1 MKLGRL
7 GVTIAG
13 MLAVLWIASCSNSSG
28 GGSPTTSTTT
38 TTSASHSWYYTVTV
52 TTGTQAYVSY
62 CINSTGGQ
70 DSPGTVTAPWTSATY
85 SSTLSSPQLLVV
97 SAWLP
102 TGVTGSITGSIY
114 VDGKVVVTQTANGS
128 GAYAY
133 PSYTLEP

>member
-13 MLAVLWIASCSNSSG
+13 MLAVLCIASCSNSSG

-70 DSPGTVTAPWTSATY
+70 DSPGTVTAPWTSARRVGMAADGGDGEYHGEHLCRWESGGDTNGEWVRRVRIPKLY
-85 SSTLSSPQLLVV
+85 ARALSESS
-97 SAWLP
+97 A
-102 TGVTGSITGSIY
+102 G
-114 VDGKVVVTQTANGS
+114 
-128 GAYAY
+128 
-133 PSYTLEP
+133 